1 MTAHFRTGLLLAVLT
16 GLFMVV
22 GSLIGGQ
29 SGMVIAFIIALG
41 MNFFAY
47 FFSDRMVLRMHN
59 AQEVD
64 RSTAPEYYGIVE
76 NLVQRAGLPM
86 PKVYVIEDDQP
97 NAFATGRSPNHAAV
111 AATTGLLRMLNA
123 EEVAGVMAHELAHVK
138 NRDMLTMTIAA
149 TLGGAIGMLGNFAYM
164 GMGSQ
169 RNDGSRPNP
178 IIGIAIMILA
188 PLAAMLIKMAVSRS
202 REYEADR
209 VGGAIVGNPLWLAS
223 ALNKIHNGV
232 AQIPSAYHSP
242 ATAHLFIANPLS
254 GGGMDSLF
262 STHPNMENRV
272 AELEQQAASMGVRSY
287 SDMFGPQPVMP
298 QSGQQGGDGPWNGG
312 AQWQGGAPDQ
322 PARDAKTGP
331 WGQSLTDG
339 GNAGPWGQ
347 RPEQRKSR
355 WN

>member
-1 MTAHFRTGLLLAVLT
+1 MNAYFRTGLLLAAMT

-29 SGMVIAFIIALG
+29 GGMVIAFVIALG

-76 NLVQRAGLPM
+76 NLTRRAGLPM

-97 NAFATGRSPNHAAV
+97 NAFATGRSPDHAAV

-138 NRDMLTMTIAA
+138 NRDMLIMTMAA

-164 GMGSQ
+164 GSH
-169 RNDGSRPNP
+169 RSDGQGNRANP
-178 IIGIAIMILA
+178 IIAIAIMILA
-188 PLAAMLIKMAVSRS
+188 PLAAAIIRMAVSRS

-209 VGGAIVGNPLWLAS
+209 IGGEIVGNPLWLAS
-223 ALNKIHNGV
+223 ALNKIHHGV
-232 AQIPSAYHSP
+232 AEIPSAHHSP

-262 STHPNMENRV
+262 STHPDMGNRI
-272 AELEQQAASMGVRSY
+272 AELEQHASAMGIRNY
-287 SDMFGPQPVMP
+287 SDMVGPQPVMP
-298 QSGQQGGDGPWNGG
+298 ARAAEGDSQWNGG
-312 AQWQGGAPDQ
+312 PQYRGGAQGAPD
-322 PARDAKTGP
+322 PSTGP
-331 WGQSLTDG
+331 WGQKLTDDR
-339 GNAGPWGQ
+339 ASGPWGSRQ
-347 RPEQRKSR
+347 DKGR